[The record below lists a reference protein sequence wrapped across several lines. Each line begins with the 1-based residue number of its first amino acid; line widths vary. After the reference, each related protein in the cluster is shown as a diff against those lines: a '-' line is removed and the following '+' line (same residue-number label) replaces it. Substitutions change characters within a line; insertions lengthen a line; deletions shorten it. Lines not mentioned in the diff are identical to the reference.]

1 MTIKSL
7 LIGAAIAAPIA
18 LYCKLILIP
27 PDFWHGPVDVVAFRI
42 VSEKITVFK
51 NRHYTQAAFE
61 ASKGML
67 CYRLEDDS
75 HSFVIVD
82 FKDATTKEF
91 LLLCPG
97 YGAGW
102 SRDGI

>member
-7 LIGAAIAAPIA
+7 SIGAAIAAPIA
-18 LYCKLILIP
+18 LYCKLILVP
-27 PDFWHGPVDVVAFRI
+27 PDFWHGPVDVVAVRI

-51 NRHYTQAAFE
+51 NRYYKQAAFE

-75 HSFVIVD
+75 HSFEIVD
-82 FKDATTKEF
+82 FKDGTVREF
-91 LLLCPG
+91 LMLCPG
-97 YGAGW
+97 HGAGW
-102 SRDGI
+102 SRNGV